1 MAIGR
6 RKRLHASYLRKLDHI
21 RREYWRN
28 YRPRVEQEAL
38 AKELRANQERADK
51 INELRRVEGMLQ
63 TMHPQG
69 CHFKGAP
76 NPAEMILSP
85 EYDHP
90 PDITPEVVDLLGL
103 VLL

>member
-21 RREYWRN
+21 RLEYWRN

-63 TMHPQG
+63 TMHPYSRL
-69 CHFKGAP
+69 AYLDD
-76 NPAEMILSP
+76 AEKKLWKELNVADS
-85 EYDHP
+85 
-90 PDITPEVVDLLGL
+90 TGLL
-103 VLL
+103 